1 MSTPHPASPDESAA
15 PVQVGDILVDKY
27 RVERVLGAGGMGLVV
42 AATHLQLEE
51 PVAIKVMLPEAA
63 RSSEAGQRFLREA
76 RASAKIKSE
85 HVARVTDVGTLP
97 SGAPYMVME
106 HLTGRDLA
114 DALAAD
120 GPLSPALAAE
130 YVLQACEALAEAH
143 AAGIVH
149 RDLKPPNL
157 FLTHR
162 ADGSPCIKV
171 LDFGISKFTTSK
183 ASDLKTKTS
192 AVMGSPL
199 YMSPE
204 QLRSA
209 RDVDARSDIWGL
221 GAVLYELLTGI
232 PPFDAETIPQLLL
245 MILEAETP
253 PLSRPDVPPAL
264 EAVVRRCL
272 EKDRDRRYQH
282 VGELAEALAPFVGAR
297 GRMSAERVVEVARQR
312 GLGSSPNLAVAAQ
325 TAHGAVTPV
334 PAPKPA
340 QSDPTFAATDLAAPG
355 LAATGQGAATQG
367 SWTGAAAPR
376 KRPVLP
382 IAAGAVL
389 LLAGAAL
396 GLALVRGGEEPAAGP
411 AAAEPPASAGAATPA
426 GKPAQ
431 GSRAVQGL
439 GLLPAGEAAE
449 PAAPAETAAP
459 AASASAAPAASA
471 ERPAATTRPATTATR
486 PPRSGPTGTSKSGD
500 DAFNDR
506 K

>member
-1 MSTPHPASPDESAA
+1 MSTPLPAPPDEIAA

-27 RVERVLGAGGMGLVV
+27 RVERVLGAGGMGVVV

-51 PVAIKVMLPEAA
+51 PVAIKLMLPEAA

-76 RASAKIKSE
+76 RAAVKIKSE

-120 GPLSPALAAE
+120 GPLPPAVAAE

-183 ASDLKTKTS
+183 ASELKTKTS

-209 RDVDARSDIWGL
+209 RDVDARSDIWAL
-221 GAVLYELLTGI
+221 GAVLYELLTGV
-232 PPFDAETIPQLLL
+232 PPFDAETIPQLLM
-245 MILEAETP
+245 MIIEAPTP
-253 PLSRPDVPPAL
+253 PLGRPDVPPAL

-312 GLGSSPNLAVAAQ
+312 GLASSPNLAAP
-325 TAHGAVTPV
+325 TPTPAHGGA
-334 PAPKPA
+334 
-340 QSDPTFAATDLAAPG
+340 SFAATDLAAPG
-355 LAATGQGAATQG
+355 QAAVTQG

-382 IAAGAVL
+382 IAIGAAL

-396 GLALVRGGEEPAAGP
+396 GVALLGGGEEPAAGP
-411 AAAEPPASAGAATPA
+411 AVTPSAETPARRPRSVQGFGLVPAGEAARPAGEAAEPPASA
-426 GKPAQ
+426 
-431 GSRAVQGL
+431 
-439 GLLPAGEAAE
+439 E
-449 PAAPAETAAP
+449 PAAP
-459 AASASAAPAASA
+459 AASASAAPAAA
-471 ERPAATTRPATTATR
+471 LPEKPAATARPATTSTAPR
-486 PPRSGPTGTSKSGD
+486 PPRPGPAGTTKSGD